1 MYKMTT
7 AGLVLVLSGAVVTAL
22 GPAELLGQW
31 ALQAVEGGGKAIAE
45 GGQLK
50 CAICKDMSSV
60 STASTRRYL
69 SLIHI

>member
-31 ALQAVEGGGKAIAE
+31 ALQAVEGVGKPLQREDNLNA
-45 GGQLK
+45 LFVR
-50 CAICKDMSSV
+50 ICRV
-60 STASTRRYL
+60 
-69 SLIHI
+69 